1 MPDPTQTVKLILA
14 SRSPRR
20 ALLLSEAGY
29 RFTQANPPYEDPPHP
44 EANGPATPHELARQL
59 AYQKAMSLRDHVEPG
74 SVILAADTLCVGH
87 DGRLLGTPTTARQAR
102 DIIEH
107 FIQQTHTVIT
117 GVALLND
124 AMTEPMT
131 FADEAQVTLGQLNK
145 VQLDEYLASD
155 MWRGKAGGYNLF
167 ERQQAGWPL
176 TVTGDPTTVVGLP
189 MKELVPRLRELG
201 VHPSRSS

>member
-29 RFTQANPPYEDPPHP
+29 RFTQADPPFEDPPHP
-44 EANGPATPHELARQL
+44 EANGPVTPQELARQL
-59 AYQKAMSLRDHVEPG
+59 AYQKAMSLMDHVEPG

-87 DGRLLGTPTTARQAR
+87 DGRLLGTPTTVQQAR

-107 FIQQTHTVIT
+107 FIHHTHTVIT

-124 AMTEPMT
+124 DRPEPLT
-131 FADEAQVTLGQLNK
+131 FADEAKVTLGELNE
-145 VQLDEYLASD
+145 VQLQEYLDSEK
-155 MWRGKAGGYNLF
+155 WRGKAGGYNLF

-176 TVTGDPTTVVGLP
+176 TVVGDPTTVVGLP
-189 MKELVPRLRELG
+189 MQKLVPKLHELG
-201 VHPSRSS
+201 VQPHRSS